1 MPEALQKRLDEI
13 EKRVA
18 ELSAI
23 VGVGPRRKDWLATV
37 GTLRDDDLSREA
49 ERLGREYRDGLNDSD
64 DRVGA

>member
-37 GTLRDDDLSREA
+37 GTLPDDELSREA
-49 ERLGREYRDGLNDSD
+49 ERMGREYRDGLNDSD